1 MVFWPQIDQE
11 IHLRCRVGSDVSMN
25 QLSQSQTLAGAQI
38 TLGPSNNQEKFK
50 DSDANS
56 SGFVWAQITLGPS
69 HNQEELKDS
78 KQNT

>member
-25 QLSQSQTLAGAQI
+25 QLSQSQALAGAQI

-50 DSDANS
+50 DSDFTPTKETMKFLYTVVSA
-56 SGFVWAQITLGPS
+56 
-69 HNQEELKDS
+69 
-78 KQNT
+78 